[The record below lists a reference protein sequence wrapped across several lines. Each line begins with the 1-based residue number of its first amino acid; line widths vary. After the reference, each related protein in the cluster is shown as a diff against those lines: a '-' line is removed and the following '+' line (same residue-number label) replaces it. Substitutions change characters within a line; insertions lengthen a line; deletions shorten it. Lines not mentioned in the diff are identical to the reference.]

1 MQSIRAYLRQVSLLM
16 VLAMGFATTFST
28 ASVAGVVG
36 TGDVLTEQRADVDRQ
51 SLMTMLERQDVR
63 DALGTMGVDKS
74 EVENRIQSLTPSELA
89 DFNDQLSEAPVGQS
103 DVVGIIV
110 LFLLVFIITDLLCAT
125 NIFSF
130 INCIR

>member
-1 MQSIRAYLRQVSLLM
+1 MQSIRVYLRHISLFM
-16 VLAMGFATTFST
+16 VLAMGLATTWSAT
-28 ASVAGVVG
+28 AVAGVVG
-36 TGDVLTEQRADVDRQ
+36 TGDVLTEQRAEVDRQ
-51 SLMTMLERQDVR
+51 SLMTMLERDEVK
-63 DALGTMGVDKS
+63 DALSTMGVDQA

-89 DFNDQLSEAPVGQS
+89 DFNDQLAEAPVGQ

-110 LFLLVFIITDLLCAT
+110 LFLLVFIVTDMLCAT

>member
-1 MQSIRAYLRQVSLLM
+1 MHSIRTYLRQISLFM
-16 VLAMGFATTFST
+16 ILAMGLATTWST
-28 ASVAGVVG
+28 TAVAGVVG
-36 TGDVLTEQRADVDRQ
+36 TGDVLTEQRAEVDRQ
-51 SLMTMLERQDVR
+51 SLMSMLERDEVKE
-63 DALGTMGVDKS
+63 ALSTMGVDQS

-89 DFNDQLSEAPVGQS
+89 DFNEQLAEAPVGQ

-110 LFLLVFIITDLLCAT
+110 LFLLVFIVTDLLCAT

>member
-1 MQSIRAYLRQVSLLM
+1 MQSIRGYLRQISLLM
-16 VLAMGFATTFST
+16 ILAIGFATTLST
-28 ASVAGVVG
+28 TAVAGVVG

-51 SLMTMLERQDVR
+51 SLMTMLDRQDVQ

-89 DFNDQLSEAPVGQS
+89 DFNDQLSEAPVGQ

-125 NIFSF
+125 NVFSF

>member
-1 MQSIRAYLRQVSLLM
+1 MQSIRVYLRQISLLM
-16 VLAMGFATTFST
+16 ILAMGFAATWSTT
-28 ASVAGVVG
+28 AAAGVVG

-51 SLMTMLERQDVR
+51 SLMSMLERQDVKE
-63 DALGTMGVDKS
+63 ALSTMGVDQS
-74 EVENRIQSLTPSELA
+74 DLENRIQSLTPSELA
-89 DFNDQLSEAPVGQS
+89 DFNQQLAEAPVGQ

-110 LFLLVFIITDLLCAT
+110 LFLLVFIVTDLLCAT

>member
-1 MQSIRAYLRQVSLLM
+1 MQSIRAYARQISLFMIL
-16 VLAMGFATTFST
+16 VMGLATTFST
-28 ASVAGVVG
+28 TAVAGVVG

-51 SLMTMLERQDVR
+51 SLMNMLERKDVK
-63 DALGTMGVDKS
+63 DTLSTMGVDQS
-74 EVENRIQSLTPSELA
+74 ELESRIQSLTPSELA
-89 DFNDQLSEAPVGQS
+89 DFNQQLAEEPVGQ

-110 LFLLVFIITDLLCAT
+110 LFLLVFIVTDMLCAT

>member
-1 MQSIRAYLRQVSLLM
+1 MQSIRAYIRQVSLLM
-16 VLAMGFATTFST
+16 VLAVGFATTFSS

-36 TGDVLTEQRADVDRQ
+36 TGEVLTEQRADVDRQ
-51 SLMTMLERQDVR
+51 SLMTMLDRQDVK
-63 DALGTMGVDKS
+63 DALSTMGVDES

-89 DFNDQLSEAPVGQS
+89 DFNDQLADAPVGQ

-110 LFLLVFIITDLLCAT
+110 LFLLVFIVTDLLCAT

>member
-1 MQSIRAYLRQVSLLM
+1 MQSIRIYLRQISLFM
-16 VLAMGFATTFST
+16 ILAMGFATTWST
-28 ASVAGVVG
+28 TAVAGVVG

-51 SLMTMLERQDVR
+51 SLMTMLERQDVKE
-63 DALGTMGVDKS
+63 ALSTMGVDQS
-74 EVENRIQSLTPSELA
+74 ELENRIQSLTPSELA
-89 DFNDQLSEAPVGQS
+89 DFNDQLAEAPVGQ

-110 LFLLVFIITDLLCAT
+110 LFLLVFIVTDLLCAT